1 MTLTCAGAYVTYL
14 AGTLVAGTG
23 TYLAGTLV
31 AGTGTYLAG
40 TLVAGTGRT
49 SSSRAPCNVA
59 MRPPAISMLA
69 PPRRR
74 RRRRLIDAGRT
85 VSCVRRL
92 CGVFVVTV
100 WGHACTVTV
109 LWLSWSP
116 VRVRCVS

>member
-1 MTLTCAGAYVTYL
+1 MTLTCAGAYVTVV
-14 AGTLVAGTG
+14 AGTLV
-23 TYLAGTLV
+23 AGTLV

-74 RRRRLIDAGRT
+74 RRRRRRLIDAGRT

>member
-1 MTLTCAGAYVTYL
+1 MTLTCAGAYVT
-14 AGTLVAGTG
+14 AGTG

>member
-1 MTLTCAGAYVTYL
+1 MTLTCAGAYLTVVAVAGAYL
-14 AGTLVAGTG
+14 AGTLVAGA
-23 TYLAGTLV
+23 YLS
-31 AGTGTYLAG
+31 G

-69 PPRRR
+69 PPR